1 MKYFFIIIISLLT
14 QSLSAQSLKT
24 MTPETFNSWNT
35 IKETRISNDGQYVV
49 YNVGNESG
57 DPTLHIYSNATGNT
71 IRFHRGSKPQIS
83 ADNQWLVFKL
93 SAAKDTVRQLKMKKV
108 KKEDLPNDSLVIYH
122 LENRSVITI
131 PDVQSYK
138 LPQEWDDWLVYKK
151 EAVPLQPQ
159 ETVPNDTTSQ
169 KVKKPRKPKKDDGT
183 LLVFYDLKTRNTI
196 SYPGVLKYKIA
207 KKQPSAIFSNSGK
220 YDGFQSGVYYF
231 DFKNQKERPLYRGI
245 GTYKKLQ
252 LDESGQQAAFIAD
265 LDTTKIKARPLSL
278 FYWKNS
284 KDTAALVVSSYP
296 INNLESTAFLSE
308 NYQPRFSKDGKT
320 LFYGTAPFPI
330 LQDTSLLDEDIVN
343 VEVWHYEDARLHT
356 QQKVQEENDKKMT
369 YLNAWNIRN
378 KKSVALT
385 SAIAPEHELAN
396 EGNGKYVL
404 AIDDFSAT
412 ISSSW
417 DGYPTVKTFYLVDKN
432 SGQRKKVATN
442 LRASPRFSA
451 EGDYLYWYSSPDTA
465 WYAYTISEQKIRQL
479 TDNNSY
485 PFYDELNDRPML
497 PNSYRIA
504 GWDQG
509 DQHIY
514 IYDRYDIWQIDPKN
528 PSNKKRL
535 TKGRENKTTYRYI
548 RLDREV
554 RTIDTDQLLLLHYFN
569 HVDKTS
575 GYVKLNVKTETV
587 TPLVGGPHSYT
598 RRVTKAKKSDV
609 LIFTKENFTKFPDLQ
624 WTDLKFKN
632 IKQISEANPQ
642 QSEYGWGTAELFHWT
657 DLNGQVMDGML
668 IKPPNFDPTKKYPML
683 VNFYERSSNGL
694 YRHRAPYPHR
704 STINYSYYANRGY
717 VIFNPDVSYRVGYPG
732 ESAYNAVM
740 PGVTALIEKGFVD
753 KDNIGLQG
761 HSWGGYQVA
770 YMVTR
775 TNLFKCA
782 ESGAPV
788 VNMFSAYGGIRWGSG
803 LSRMFQYEN
812 TQSRIGGTIWDKP
825 LRYLENSPIFFL
837 DKVETPLLILHNDKD
852 GAVPWYQGIE
862 LFVGLRRL
870 GKPAWMLNYNDE
882 PHWPVKRQNRMD
894 FNIRMSQFFDYY
906 LKGAAEPQWM
916 KRGVPAV
923 EKGIRQG
930 LESVESLKR

>member
-1 MKYFFIIIISLLT
+1 MKYFFTIVISLITL
-14 QSLSAQSLKT
+14 SLFAQSLKT
-24 MTPETFNSWNT
+24 MTPETFNVWNT

-57 DPTLHIYSNATGNT
+57 DPTLHIYSHATGNT
-71 IRFHRGSKPQIS
+71 IRFKRGSKPQIS

-93 SAAKDTVRQLKMKKV
+93 SAAVDTIRALKLKKV

-122 LENRSVITI
+122 LRDRSVITI

-138 LPQEWDDWLVYKK
+138 LPEEWNDWLVYKK
-151 EAVPLQPQ
+151 EAVPLQPK
-159 ETVPNDTTSQ
+159 ENTSNDTTET
-169 KVKKPRKPKKDDGT
+169 KVKKPRKPKKEDGT
-183 LLVFYDLKTRNTI
+183 LLVFYDLKTRNTV
-196 SYPGVLKYKIA
+196 SYPGVLNYKIA
-207 KKQPSAIFSNSGK
+207 KKAPSAIFSNSGK
-220 YDGFQSGVYYF
+220 FDGFEPGVYYF
-231 DFKNQKERPLYRGI
+231 DFKEQKERPLYSGN
-245 GTYKKLQ
+245 GKYKKLQ
-252 LDESGQQAAFIAD
+252 LDETGQQAAFIAD
-265 LDTTKIKARPLSL
+265 FDTTKTKARPLSL
-278 FYWKNS
+278 FYWKNN
-284 KDTAALVVSSYP
+284 KDAAQLVLASSP
-296 INNLESTAFLSE
+296 DPQNRAASFLSD
-308 NYQPRFSKDGKT
+308 NYTPTFSKDGKT

-330 LQDTSLLDEDIVN
+330 LQDTSLLKEDIVN
-343 VEVWHYEDARLHT
+343 VEVWHYQDARLHT
-356 QQKVQEENDKKMT
+356 QQKVQQEDDEKMT
-369 YLNAWNIRN
+369 YLNAWNIGG
-378 KKSVALT
+378 KKVALT
-385 SAIAPEHELAN
+385 DATAPEYELAD
-396 EGNGKYVL
+396 EGNGKYIL
-404 AIDDFSAT
+404 AIDDLSAA

-417 DGYPTVKTFYLVDKN
+417 DGYPRVQSFYLVNKN
-432 SGQRKKVATN
+432 TGDRKTVATN

-451 EGDYLYWYSSPDTA
+451 EGNYVYWYSSPDTA
-465 WYAYTISEQKIRQL
+465 WYAHTIADQKTRKL
-479 TDNNSY
+479 TDNNTT

-504 GWDQG
+504 GWGKG
-509 DQHIY
+509 DRHIY

-528 PSNKKRL
+528 SENKKRL

-548 RLDREV
+548 RLDREA
-554 RTIDTDQLLLLHYFN
+554 RTIDTNQPLLLHYFN
-569 HVDKTS
+569 HTDKTS
-575 GYVKLNVKTETV
+575 GYVNLNVKKGTLTS
-587 TPLVGGPHSYT
+587 LVGGPHNYT
-598 RRVTKAKKSDV
+598 RRVTKAKKSDA
-609 LIFTKENFTKFPDLQ
+609 LIFTKESFTEFPDLQ
-624 WTDLKFKN
+624 LTDLKFEN

-642 QSEYGWGTAELFHWT
+642 QSEYGWGTAELVQWT
-657 DLNGQVMDGML
+657 DLNGQLMDGML
-668 IKPPNFDPTKKYPML
+668 IKPPNFDPAKKYPML
-683 VNFYERSSNGL
+683 VNFYERSSSGL

-717 VIFNPDVSYRVGYPG
+717 LIFNPDVSYRVGYPG

-740 PGVTALIEKGFVD
+740 PGVMALIQKGFVD

-770 YMVTR
+770 YMITR

-862 LFVGLRRL
+862 MFVGLRRL

-906 LKGAAEPQWM
+906 LKGEKEPQWM

-930 LESVESLKR
+930 LETSSDVWID

>member
-1 MKYFFIIIISLLT
+1 MKYFLAFAISLLNL
-14 QSLSAQSLKT
+14 SLFGQSLKT
-24 MTPETFNSWNT
+24 MTPETFNIWNT
-35 IKETRISNDGQYVV
+35 IKETQISNDGQYVV

-57 DPTLHIYSNATGNT
+57 DPTLHIYSRATGNT

-93 SAAKDTVRQLKMKKV
+93 STAVDTIRALKKQKV
-108 KKEDLPNDSLVIYH
+108 KKDDLPKDSLVIYH
-122 LENRSVITI
+122 LKDRSVTTI
-131 PDVQSYK
+131 PDVQSYQ
-138 LPQEWDDWLVYKK
+138 LPKEWDQWLVYKK
-151 EAVPLQPQ
+151 EAIAIQPEKKV
-159 ETVPNDTTSQ
+159 ETDTTNT
-169 KVKKPRKPKKDDGT
+169 KAKKPKKQKKEDGT
-183 LLVFYDLKTRNTI
+183 LLVFYDLKTKNTI

-207 KKQPSAIFSNSGK
+207 KKKPSAIFSNSGK
-220 YDGFQSGVYYF
+220 YDGFKSGVYYF
-231 DFKNQKERPLYRGI
+231 DFGKRKEQSLYEGK
-245 GTYKKLQ
+245 GKFKKLQ
-252 LDESGQQAAFIAD
+252 LDETGEQAAFIAD
-265 LDTTKIKARPLSL
+265 LDTTKVKARPLSL
-278 FYWKNS
+278 FYWKNGRG
-284 KDTAALVVSSYP
+284 AAQLVTSSTP
-296 INNLESTAFLSE
+296 TSNNPSATFLSE

-330 LQDTSLLDEDIVN
+330 LQDTSLLKEDIVN
-343 VEVWHYEDARLHT
+343 VEVWHYKDARLHT
-356 QQKVQEENDKKMT
+356 QQKVNADDDKKAT
-369 YLNAWNIRN
+369 YLNAWNIGN

-385 SAIAPEHELAN
+385 NATAPEHQLAD
-396 EGNGKYVL
+396 EGNGKYIL

-417 DGYPTVKTFYLVDKN
+417 DGYPTVKSFYLVDKN
-432 SGQRKKVATN
+432 SGQRKTVGTN
-442 LRASPRFSA
+442 LRARPRFSA
-451 EGDYLYWYSSPDTA
+451 EGNFVYWYSSPDTA
-465 WYAYTISEQKIRQL
+465 WYAYTITDQQTRKL
-479 TDNNSY
+479 TDNNTH

-497 PNSYRIA
+497 PGSYGTA
-504 GWDQG
+504 GSTKG
-509 DQHIY
+509 DRHLY
-514 IYDRYDIWQIDPKN
+514 IYDRYDIWQVDPKN
-528 PSNKKRL
+528 PANKKRL
-535 TKGRENKTTYRYI
+535 TKGRENNTTYRYI
-548 RLDREV
+548 RLDRTI
-554 RTIDTDQLLLLHYFN
+554 RTIDPGQPLLLHYFN

-575 GYVKLNVKTETV
+575 GYVNLNTKTGTISKLI
-587 TPLVGGPHSYT
+587 GGPNNYT
-598 RRVTKAKKSDV
+598 RRVTKAKNSDA
-609 LIFTKENFTKFPDLQ
+609 LIFTKESFAEFPDLQ
-624 WTDLKFKN
+624 LTNTKFEN
-632 IKQISEANPQ
+632 IKKISEANPQ
-642 QSEYGWGTAELFHWT
+642 QSEYGWGTAELFQWT
-657 DLNGQVMDGML
+657 DLNGEVMDGML
-668 IKPPNFDPTKKYPML
+668 IKPPNFDPNKKYPML
-683 VNFYERSSNGL
+683 VNFYERSSQGL

-717 VIFNPDVSYRVGYPG
+717 LIFNPDVKYRVGYPG

-740 PGVTALIEKGFVD
+740 PGVTKLIEKGFVD
-753 KDNIGLQG
+753 EDNIGLQG

-862 LFVGLRRL
+862 MFVGLRRL

-894 FNIRMSQFFDYY
+894 FNIRMSQFFDFY
-906 LKGAAEPQWM
+906 LKGGKEPEWM

-930 LESVESLKR
+930 LEVD

>member
-1 MKYFFIIIISLLT
+1 MKYFLVILISSITL
-14 QSLSAQSLKT
+14 SLSAQSLKT
-24 MTPETFNSWNT
+24 MTPETFNIWNT

-57 DPTLHIYSNATGNT
+57 DPTLHVYSHATGNT

-93 SAAKDTVRQLKMKKV
+93 SASKDTVRQLKMKKV

-122 LENRSVITI
+122 LKDRSVTTI
-131 PDVQSYK
+131 ADVQSYQ
-138 LPQEWDDWLVYKK
+138 LPEEWNDWLVYKK
-151 EAVPLQPQ
+151 EAVPLQPKKKM
-159 ETVPNDTTSQ
+159 TDDTT
-169 KVKKPRKPKKDDGT
+169 KTKAKKPKKPKKEDGT
-183 LLVFYDLKTRNTI
+183 LLVFYDLKTRNTV

-207 KKQPSAIFSNSGK
+207 KKEPSTIFSNSGK
-220 YDGFQSGVYYF
+220 FNGFQAGVYYF
-231 DFKNQKERPLYRGI
+231 DFKQQKERPLYRGK

-252 LDESGQQAAFIAD
+252 LDETGNQAAFIAD

-278 FYWKNS
+278 FYWKNNS
-284 KDTAALVVSSYP
+284 KDTAQLVVSSYP
-296 INNLESTAFLSE
+296 IDNLDSATFLSE
-308 NYQPRFSKDGKT
+308 NYQPRFSKNGKT

-330 LQDTSLLDEDIVN
+330 LQDTSLLKEDIVN
-343 VEVWHYEDARLHT
+343 VEVWHYKDARLHT
-356 QQKVQEENDKKMT
+356 QQKVQQEDDEKMT
-369 YLNAWNIRN
+369 YLNAWNIDN

-385 SAIAPEHELAN
+385 NATALEYELAN
-396 EGNGKYVL
+396 EGDGKYVL
-404 AIDDFSAT
+404 AIDDLSAA
-412 ISSSW
+412 ISASW
-417 DGYPTVKTFYLVDKN
+417 DGYPRIQSFYLVNKN
-432 SGQRKKVATN
+432 TGERKTVATN
-442 LRASPRFSA
+442 LRASPRFSPA
-451 EGDYLYWYSSPDTA
+451 GDYVYWYNSLDTA
-465 WYAYTISEQKIRQL
+465 WYSYTVADQQIKKL
-479 TDNNSY
+479 TDNNKQA
-485 PFYDELNDRPML
+485 FYDELNDRPML
-497 PNSYRIA
+497 PRSYRIA
-504 GWDQG
+504 GWDNK
-509 DQHIY
+509 DRHIY

-528 PSNKKRL
+528 PTSKKRL

-554 RTIDTDQLLLLHYFN
+554 RFIDTDQPLLLRYFN
-569 HVDKTS
+569 EADKTS
-575 GYVKLNVKTETV
+575 GYVNLNVKTGAV
-587 TPLVGGPHSYT
+587 TQLVGGKNNYT
-598 RRVTKAKKSDV
+598 SRVSKAKKSDA
-609 LIFTKENFTKFPDLQ
+609 LIFTKESFTEFPDLQ
-624 WTDLKFKN
+624 LTNLKFEN
-632 IKQISEANPQ
+632 IKKISEANPQ
-642 QSEYGWGTAELFHWT
+642 QSEYGWGTAEMVQWT
-657 DLNGQVMDGML
+657 DLNGQVMDGTL

-683 VNFYERSSNGL
+683 VNFYERSSDRL
-694 YRHRAPYPHR
+694 YRHRAPYPGR

-717 VIFNPDVSYRVGYPG
+717 LIFNPDVSYRVGYPG

-740 PGVTALIEKGFVD
+740 PGVMALIEKGFVD

-770 YMVTR
+770 YMITR

-837 DKVETPLLILHNDKD
+837 DKVETPVLILHNDKD

-862 LFVGLRRL
+862 MFVGLRRL

-923 EKGIRQG
+923 EKGILQG
-930 LESVESLKR
+930 LETLD